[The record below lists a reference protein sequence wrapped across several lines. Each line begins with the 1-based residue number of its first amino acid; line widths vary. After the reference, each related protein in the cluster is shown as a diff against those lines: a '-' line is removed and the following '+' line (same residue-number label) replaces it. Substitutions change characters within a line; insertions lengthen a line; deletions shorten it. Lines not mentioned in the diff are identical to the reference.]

1 MDFKFPVSI
10 FQFPISS
17 FQFPVS
23 DFKFRVSAAML
34 SDVLLKK
41 FDQVISHYPLKRSA
55 IVPCLLFA
63 QDEIGFISDE
73 VIEEVARRVDVRP
86 IEVIENISYYSMLHR
101 KPIGKYSLQVCTNV
115 SCMVRGGEEILEHCK
130 KRLGIGHKETT
141 PDGLFSLEEV
151 ECLGACCGAPA
162 MQVNYDFYEDLTP
175 EKVDTLLDRLRT
187 TAGSREGKG

>member
-1 MDFKFPVSI
+1 
-10 FQFPISS
+10 
-17 FQFPVS
+17 
-23 DFKFRVSAAML
+23 ML
-34 SDVLLKK
+34 SDALLKQ
-41 FDQVISHYPLKRSA
+41 FDEVISHYPLKRSA

-73 VIEEVARRVDVRP
+73 IIEEVARRVDVRP
-86 IEVIENISYYSMLHR
+86 IEVIENIGYYSMLHR
-101 KPIGKYSLQVCTNV
+101 NPIGKYNLQVCTNV

-175 EKVDTLLDRLRT
+175 QKVDALLDILRT
-187 TAGSREGKG
+187 TAGGGEGKG